1 MREGRVMRWIRFS
14 VIAGVLAVGALMEG
28 AAWAEPSKEEV
39 SEARQQYLR
48 GDYSALAVIS
58 EAAEAGD
65 AMALNILGAAY
76 EEGRGVARDV
86 PRAIEL
92 WERSAK
98 AGEVRARYNL
108 GNFYTFGG
116 GGVEKDRTRAR
127 REYHLAAAAGYPP
140 AMTGLGYLEEIA
152 EPPNHE
158 KSVEWYLKAHDAGD
172 MVATGN
178 VGYAYAI
185 GRGVPEDFARARLY
199 MTDAAARGLPRA
211 FNDLG
216 VLHQRGYG
224 VAADPQTAYLF
235 YRLAADKGYA
245 RAGINLAELAVEH
258 RMQLVRPH
266 VAMGYCIW
274 GTEAAPE
281 RHRTGF
287 QERCDALMEAIKP
300 TDEQRARA
308 REIAD
313 RI

>member
-1 MREGRVMRWIRFS
+1 MRWIRFS
-14 VIAGVLAVGALMEG
+14 VIAGVLAVGVLMEG
-28 AAWAEPSKEEV
+28 AVWAEPSQEEV
-39 SEARQQYLR
+39 LEARQQYLR

-58 EAAEAGD
+58 EAADAGN

-86 PRAIEL
+86 PRAIDL
-92 WERSAK
+92 WERAAK

-116 GGVEKDRTRAR
+116 GGIAEDRARAR
-127 REYHLAAAAGYPP
+127 REYQIAAAAGYPP
-140 AMTGLGYLEEIA
+140 AMTGLGYLEEVA
-152 EPPNHE
+152 DPPDHE
-158 KSVEWYLKAHDAGD
+158 ASVAWYLKAHDAGD
-172 MVATGN
+172 RVATGN

-185 GRGVPEDFARARLY
+185 GRGVPEDFQRARLF

-258 RMQLVRPH
+258 RLQLVRPH
-266 VAMGYCIW
+266 MAMGYCIW
-274 GTEAAPE
+274 GTEAAAAHN
-281 RHRTGF
+281 RAGF
-287 QERCDALMEAIKP
+287 QERCDAVIEAIQP
-300 TDEQRARA
+300 SDEQRARA